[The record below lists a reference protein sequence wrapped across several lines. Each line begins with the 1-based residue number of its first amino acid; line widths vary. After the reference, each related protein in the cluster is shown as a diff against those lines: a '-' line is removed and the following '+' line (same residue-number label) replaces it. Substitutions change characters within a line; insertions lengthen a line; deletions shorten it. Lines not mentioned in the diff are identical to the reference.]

1 MQKDQL
7 AKIAGLDTD
16 KIDFAI
22 PQNLFNLMVDNQ
34 IPHNLVAYS
43 YEKKPYGE
51 LINLGEE
58 FIFNAQ
64 DLIKIDIYKLFDVIE
79 EYQEKMNPYKG
90 EPFYISLMGL
100 IERFA
105 YKGLLEYRKN
115 DLSKL
120 AEYNK
125 NVGDWSKC

>member
-1 MQKDQL
+1 MNKSDL
-7 AKIAGLDTD
+7 AKLSGLNPER
-16 KIDFAI
+16 IDFAI
-22 PQNLFNLMVDNQ
+22 PQNLFNLMADYQ
-34 IPHNLVAYS
+34 IPKNLMAYS

-100 IERFA
+100 IERLA

-125 NVGDWSKC
+125 NVGDLI

>member
-1 MQKDQL
+1 MIKMNKSDL
-7 AKIAGLDTD
+7 AKLSGLNPER
-16 KIDFAI
+16 IDFAI
-22 PQNLFNLMVDNQ
+22 PQSLFNLMEENK

-64 DLIKIDIYKLFDVIE
+64 DNIKIDIYKLFEVMD
-79 EYQEKMNPYKG
+79 EYEEKMNPYKG

-100 IERFA
+100 IERLA
-105 YKGLLEYRKN
+105 YKGLLEYRRN

-125 NVGDWSKC
+125 NVGD

>member
-16 KIDFAI
+16 KIDYAI
-22 PQNLFNLMVDNQ
+22 PQSLFNLMVDNQ

-64 DLIKIDIYKLFDVIE
+64 DNIKIDIYKLFDVMND
-79 EYQEKMNPYKG
+79 YQEKMNPYKG

-100 IERFA
+100 IERLA

>member
-7 AKIAGLDTD
+7 AKIAGLNTD
-16 KIDFAI
+16 KIDFSI
-22 PQNLFNLMVDNQ
+22 PQSLFNLMEENK
-34 IPHNLVAYS
+34 IPHNLVVYS
-43 YEKKPYGE
+43 YENKPYGE

-64 DLIKIDIYKLFDVIE
+64 DNIKIDIYKLFDVIE

-100 IERFA
+100 IERLA
-105 YKGLLEYRKN
+105 YKGLLEYRRN

-125 NVGDWSKC
+125 NVGD

>member
-22 PQNLFNLMVDNQ
+22 PQNLFNLMVDYQ
-34 IPHNLVAYS
+34 IPKNLMAYS

-100 IERFA
+100 IERLA

-125 NVGDWSKC
+125 NVGD

>member
-7 AKIAGLDTD
+7 AKIAGLNPER
-16 KIDFAI
+16 IDFSI
-22 PQNLFNLMVDNQ
+22 PQSLFNLMEENK
-34 IPHNLVAYS
+34 IPHNLVVYS

-64 DLIKIDIYKLFDVIE
+64 DNIKIDIYKLFDVIE

-100 IERFA
+100 IERLA
-105 YKGLLEYRKN
+105 YKGLLEYRRN

-125 NVGDWSKC
+125 NVGD

>member
-1 MQKDQL
+1 MQKSQL

-22 PQNLFNLMVDNQ
+22 PQNLFNLMVDYQ
-34 IPHNLVAYS
+34 IPKNLMAYS

-64 DLIKIDIYKLFDVIE
+64 DNIKIDIYKLFDVIE

-100 IERFA
+100 IERLA
-105 YKGLLEYRKN
+105 YKGLLEYQRN

-125 NVGDWSKC
+125 NVGD

>member
-7 AKIAGLDTD
+7 AKLSGLNPER
-16 KIDFAI
+16 IDFAI

-34 IPHNLVAYS
+34 IPKNLMAYS

-64 DLIKIDIYKLFDVIE
+64 DNIKIDIYKLFEVMN
-79 EYQEKMNPYKG
+79 EYEDKMNPYKG

-100 IERFA
+100 IERLA
-105 YKGLLEYRKN
+105 YKGLLEYRRN

-125 NVGDWSKC
+125 NVGE

>member
-1 MQKDQL
+1 MNKSDL
-7 AKIAGLDTD
+7 AKLSGLNPER
-16 KIDFAI
+16 IDFAI
-22 PQNLFNLMVDNQ
+22 PQNLFNLMVDYQ
-34 IPHNLVAYS
+34 IPKNLMAYS

-64 DLIKIDIYKLFDVIE
+64 DLIKIDIYKLFEVMN

-125 NVGDWSKC
+125 NVGKED

>member
-1 MQKDQL
+1 MNKSDL
-7 AKIAGLDTD
+7 AKLSGLNPER
-16 KIDFAI
+16 IDFAI
-22 PQNLFNLMVDNQ
+22 PQNLFNLMVD
-34 IPHNLVAYS
+34 
-43 YEKKPYGE
+43 K
-51 LINLGEE
+51 E

-64 DLIKIDIYKLFDVIE
+64 DNIKIDIYKLFEVMN

-100 IERFA
+100 IERLA

-125 NVGDWSKC
+125 NVGKED

>member
-1 MQKDQL
+1 MNKSDL
-7 AKIAGLDTD
+7 AKIAGLNTD
-16 KIDFAI
+16 KIDFSI
-22 PQNLFNLMVDNQ
+22 PQSLFNLMEENK
-34 IPHNLVAYS
+34 IPHNLVVYS
-43 YEKKPYGE
+43 YENKPYGE

-64 DLIKIDIYKLFDVIE
+64 DNIKIDIYKLFDVIE

-100 IERFA
+100 IERLA
-105 YKGLLEYRKN
+105 YKGLLEYRRN

-125 NVGDWSKC
+125 NVGD